1 MKHINFLR
9 GDLTFMNREEFLI
22 TCAEGNQEQVIN
34 AIKSGADPNEIF
46 YPGSGIIKNALDIA
60 VSMNNTE
67 AAAALLANGAN
78 PDFRDSKGRTALMF
92 SVLVSSEMVKV
103 LLEGGANP
111 NIRDMNGR
119 TALTMAVA
127 GRDMSIEKFFYFMIQ
142 TGGLKVHGWEDWL
155 FTALIS
161 SVYARQEQLDTVK
174 NLLDN
179 GADINLCDNSGMNA
193 VNYAMLSGDDE
204 IFAILTG
211 IN

>member
-46 YPGSGIIKNALDIA
+46 YPCSGIIKNALDIA

-78 PDFRDSKGRTALMF
+78 PDFRDSKGRTALMY
-92 SVLVSSEMVKV
+92 SVLVSSEMVRI
-103 LLEGGANP
+103 LLEGGADP
-111 NIRDMNGR
+111 NLRDMNGR
-119 TALTMAVA
+119 TALGMAVA
-127 GRDMSIEKFFYFMIQ
+127 GHDMSLERFIYVMIQ
-142 TGGLKVHGWEDWL
+142 VRGFKADCWKDLL
-155 FTALIS
+155 FATLIS
-161 SVYARQEQLDTVK
+161 SAYSRHEQLETVRE
-174 NLLDN
+174 LLNN
-179 GADINLCDNSGMNA
+179 GADITICDNTGMNA
-193 VNYAMLSGDDE
+193 AAYAMMSSDDE
-204 IFAILTG
+204 IFAMLTG